1 MVDRIFT
8 RVGASDD
15 LATGQSTFMVEMSE
29 VSNILKN
36 ATSKSLVILDEIGR
50 GTSTFDGLSIAWAV
64 IEYIA
69 DKKNIGCK
77 TLFATHYHE
86 LTVLEDLLQ
95 GVNNYSVAVKEVAD
109 NIIFLREIIAG
120 SADQSYGIEVA
131 KLAGLPNKVIERSKE
146 ILKVLEKKDSKS
158 KLSESE
164 VAATHNDH
172 IIQNQH
178 SLFNYKEQEIIELIK
193 GLSLDQMSPLELM
206 NYISELQ
213 QKILDK

>member
-1 MVDRIFT
+1 M
-8 RVGASDD
+8 
-15 LATGQSTFMVEMSE
+15 
-29 VSNILKN
+29 
-36 ATSKSLVILDEIGR
+36 
-50 GTSTFDGLSIAWAV
+50 
-64 IEYIA
+64 
-69 DKKNIGCK
+69 
-77 TLFATHYHE
+77 
-86 LTVLEDLLQ
+86 
-95 GVNNYSVAVKEVAD
+95 
-109 NIIFLREIIAG
+109 IIAG